1 MNEQGKYYCPI
12 CGREAADPNLR
23 RFGEYFCSDDHVTE
37 YAQEVRARVGK
48 GVAAVGADAGAVQPD
63 GTEPIAPKEGQ
74 LSRLLKLGAC
84 CAAPILA
91 LVILVPLL
99 GGSAGGLAA
108 IGGNLFY
115 FAALLACPLAM
126 YFMMRSMQPKP
137 QQEKED
143 GPRESGDP
151 KAFPPDRGK
160 P

>member
-37 YAQEVRARVGK
+37 YAQEVRARAGRETFSVADEAEAAPAKK
-48 GVAAVGADAGAVQPD
+48 GG
-63 GTEPIAPKEGQ
+63 

-99 GGSAGGLAA
+99 GGGTTGLTA
-108 IGGNLFY
+108 IGGSLFY

-126 YFMMRSMQPKP
+126 YFMMRNMQRMP
-137 QQEKED
+137 QQEKRD
-143 GPRESGDP
+143 GPEESGDP
-151 KAFPPDRGK
+151 KALPPDRGK